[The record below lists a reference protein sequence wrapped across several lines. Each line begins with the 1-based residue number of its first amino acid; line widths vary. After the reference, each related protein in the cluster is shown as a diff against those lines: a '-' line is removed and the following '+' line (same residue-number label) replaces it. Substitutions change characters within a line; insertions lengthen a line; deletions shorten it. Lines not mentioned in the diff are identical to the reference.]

1 MKRVILLISIIAFA
15 TMELAFS
22 QNIRHLNMDTI
33 DEAASIKKARHLIEQ
48 YYASHQSDTV
58 VSFNI
63 IAALQ
68 QLSPLISDSLTK
80 SMIYRCSAN
89 FYEQKNLIENAM
101 LHYEESLNALEGLH
115 SRNADLER
123 SKTLVDKGIVF
134 QKIGENETALFLFL
148 EAEKTFLR
156 YNYFDPLIDVYA
168 KMGDIYLRNGDI
180 DRNAAIIGKSTAII
194 KHVDDPEKL
203 VNYYINMANI
213 YGYSERLDSA
223 FLFFEKANKILDKS
237 QNHYQL
243 GTLYYNIGFFLNQQD
258 KLYLAEENYRKSLS
272 EYQKTG
278 IGYDI
283 CDATLR
289 IGGCLYYQKKY
300 VEAKEMVLNALEMAK
315 NQKSLLL
322 IRNCFDILSCIE
334 YDQKNYQQAYEYLD
348 EYVAAQTKLTS
359 ENVQNRMN
367 LLSVKYETEKK
378 ELMISELKDR
388 TNLQRILLIVT
399 GILVLILIGLI
410 LMSRRYMK
418 QKADL
423 TKQQLI
429 QLEQEK
435 KLSTI
440 QAVLDGEVAE
450 RNRIAHD
457 LHDGL
462 GSLLSVV
469 KLNLQDVKS
478 NACLKEETSILHLE
492 QTIGLLDDSI
502 GELSRIAHNMMPE
515 SLMQHGLKTA
525 LTDFCNATPLVMFYF
540 FGNDHRI
547 DNKLE
552 ILIYRSILELIN
564 NALKHADASQINV
577 QLIQE
582 SNRTS
587 FTVQDNGRGFDVYT
601 HSRGMGLQN
610 IKKRVAVYNGHVSIV
625 SSQGKGTEVNIEFHL
640 LKTEI

>member
-1 MKRVILLISIIAFA
+1 MKRVVLLISIIVFA
-15 TMELAFS
+15 NIRLAFS
-22 QNIRHLNMDTI
+22 QNMPWVKVHLVDETI
-33 DEAASIKKARHLIEQ
+33 PIKKAKKLIEQ
-48 YYASHQSDTV
+48 YYDSHQSDTV

-63 IAALQ
+63 IDTLRY
-68 QLSPLISDSLTK
+68 LSPMISDSLTK
-80 SMIYRCSAN
+80 SMIYRCTAN

-101 LHYEESLNALEGLH
+101 LHYEKSLNALEGLQ
-115 SRNADLER
+115 SRNAEIER

-134 QKIGENETALFLFL
+134 QKFGENETALSFFL
-148 EAEKTFLR
+148 EAEKTFLS
-156 YNYFDPLIDVYA
+156 YNYVDPLIDVYA

-180 DRNAAIIGKSTAII
+180 ERNAAIIGKSTAII
-194 KHVDDPEKL
+194 KYINDPDIL
-203 VNYYINMANI
+203 ANYYINMANV

-223 FLFFEKANKILDKS
+223 FLFFEKANKILKKS

-258 KLYLAEENYRKSLS
+258 KLDLAEENYRKSLS

-300 VEAKEMVLNALEMAK
+300 AEAKEMVLKALEMAN
-315 NQKSLLL
+315 NQNSLLL

-367 LLSVKYETEKK
+367 FLSVKYETEKK
-378 ELMISELKDR
+378 ELVIAELKDR
-388 TNLQRILLIVT
+388 TNLQRIVLIIT
-399 GILVLILIGLI
+399 GILVLILIVLI
-410 LMSRRYMK
+410 FMSRRYMK

-423 TKQQLI
+423 AKQQLI

-450 RNRIAHD
+450 RSRIAHD

-478 NACLKEETSILHLE
+478 KALLKDESDNLYFN
-492 QTIGLLDDSI
+492 QAIGMLNDSI
-502 GELSRIAHNMMPE
+502 VELRRIAHNMMPE
-515 SLMQHGLKTA
+515 SLVQHGLKTA
-525 LTDFCNATPLVMFYF
+525 LTDFCNASPSVMFYF
-540 FGNDHRI
+540 FGSDHRI
-547 DNKLE
+547 NSKLE
-552 ILIYRSILELIN
+552 ILIYRSVLELIN
-564 NALKHADASQINV
+564 NALKHAEASQINV

-582 SNRTS
+582 SNRIS
-587 FTVQDNGRGFDVYT
+587 FTVQDNGRGFDVST
-601 HSRGMGLQN
+601 PSKGMGLQN
-610 IKKRVAVYNGHVSIV
+610 IKKRVAAYNGHINIV
-625 SSQGKGTEVNIEFHL
+625 SSKGKGTEVIIEFHL
-640 LKTEI
+640 